1 MFFKSEHMFRL
12 SDFSSNITK
21 LCMDVINLFIL
32 QMIFQKICIT
42 TYKESL
48 PEVKYVFMVGRR
60 DKITLIFSDG
70 VTDF

>member
-1 MFFKSEHMFRL
+1 
-12 SDFSSNITK
+12 
-21 LCMDVINLFIL
+21 MDVINLFIL